1 MAFVPSTDCQFVA
14 QKKFKLLPLTK
25 YTYKQYGMYGWQVAS
40 DNEMINEQGR
50 KLSQFLDIY
59 ENSF

>member
-1 MAFVPSTDCQFVA
+1 MQF
-14 QKKFKLLPLTK
+14 KIIETIKPNKEILDTLTK

>member
-1 MAFVPSTDCQFVA
+1 
-14 QKKFKLLPLTK
+14 
-25 YTYKQYGMYGWQVAS
+25 MYGWQVAS